1 MKKKPKP
8 IYKAAYGGALRL
20 AWAVNRLQPAVRQR

>member
-8 IYKAAYGGALRL
+8 IYKAAYGDPLRL
-20 AWAVNRLQPAVRQR
+20 AWTVNRLQPAARHR